1 MHNQNANKSA
11 LFLKNCQDLHLNDN
25 NNVLKDYPRIASCE
39 IFKRHAQIVDSLKKL
54 P

>member
-25 NNVLKDYPRIASCE
+25 NNVLKTTRGLPRVRSS
-39 IFKRHAQIVDSLKKL
+39 KGMHKL
-54 P
+54 